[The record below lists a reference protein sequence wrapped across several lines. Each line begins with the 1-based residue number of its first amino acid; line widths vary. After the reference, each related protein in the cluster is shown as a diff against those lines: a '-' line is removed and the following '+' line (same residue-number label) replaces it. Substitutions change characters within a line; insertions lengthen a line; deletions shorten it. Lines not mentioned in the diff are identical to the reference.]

1 MRPLLPATFAVAF
14 ALLAVQPAT
23 AQDAPAAP
31 APVLTDPE
39 LAQLTGK
46 FLLPGGV
53 EVALTVTSDTVLN
66 GQPVLRTVLAID
78 RGSTLSVFGR
88 DPAAAVSTSATGTV
102 THATDSGGP
111 TGVTIAMDRH
121 SGIQTITPTYSAT
134 QPSVTLG
141 APVADVSAAGL
152 ERLAIT
158 PDGPAVRTPD
168 GLVSVRT
175 LSNGALVSLTGDQ
188 LQASHLAGQ
197 SIATALVNSGN
208 DRVFDTVTNVAVD
221 LRNVTAYQLGSAAFR
236 ADTLALD
243 ATRSMIR

>member
-1 MRPLLPATFAVAF
+1 MRPL
-14 ALLAVQPAT
+14 ALLLAAGLLAGPAV
-23 AQDAPAAP
+23 AQDAPVMA

-66 GQPVLRTVLAID
+66 GQPVLRTVFAVDRTSSLA
-78 RGSTLSVFGR
+78 VYGR
-88 DPAAAVSTSATGTV
+88 DPAGFSGGASPDVSTTRATN
-102 THATDSGGP
+102 ATSP
-111 TGVTIAMDRH
+111 TGITIAMDRH
-121 SGIQTITPTYSAT
+121 SGLQTITTTYVAS
-134 QPSVTLG
+134 QPGVTLG
-141 APVADVSAAGL
+141 GPVADASTAGL
-152 ERLAIT
+152 ERLVVT

-168 GLVSVRT
+168 GLVNVRT
-175 LSNGALVSLTGDQ
+175 LANGTLVSLTGDQ

-208 DRVFDTVTNVAVD
+208 DRVFDTVTNVAID
-221 LRNVTAYQLGSAAFR
+221 LRNVAPYQIGAAAIR